1 MNTIQNNPKNNKN
14 NSPST
19 KSKYIAPESHKIAK
33 FTANNQEDTSEFTS
47 LQNLHLFTINYELNQ
62 SILL

>member
-1 MNTIQNNPKNNKN
+1 MNIIQNNPKNNKN
-14 NSPST
+14 NSSST

-33 FTANNQEDTSEFTS
+33 FTANNQEDISEFTS
-47 LQNLHLFTINYELNQ
+47 LHNLHSFTINYELNE